1 MERGIFKRNN
11 AKGTTD
17 KGVVKSTIHMI
28 SKVVLMSINLGLLS
42 FHKVV
47 TKWSKSGHQIIT
59 LCHKVIICG
68 HQVVTKWDRTLVPNE
83 Q

>member
-42 FHKVV
+42 FHEVV

-59 LCHKVIICG
+59 LWSPSG
-68 HQVVTKWDRTLVPNE
+68 HQVGSDIGPK
-83 Q
+83 